1 MISYAFIKLT
11 IYDNDP
17 TKLNT
22 EGLKLLL
29 KKNKYF
35 FLICKLNLPWTL
47 RVIRVK
53 DSFTF
58 FQIGIIKKYF

>member
-1 MISYAFIKLT
+1 MISYTFIKLT

-29 KKNKYF
+29 KKNK
-35 FLICKLNLPWTL
+35 
-47 RVIRVK
+47 
-53 DSFTF
+53 
-58 FQIGIIKKYF
+58 